1 MITEYLPYAAC
12 LCGGAIFGFLACAV
26 LTAGKVADATGTGVF
41 KEVDGE
47 MLPVSVEEMWE
58 VAQFHQD
65 SHSRCADALAAK
77 NARIQTLTDIARSQ
91 QSIKSGRIIDVL
103 EG

>member
-12 LCGGAIFGFLACAV
+12 LCGGAIFGFLTCAV
-26 LTAGKVADATGTGVF
+26 LTWGKVGDAQYEAD
-41 KEVDGE
+41 E
-47 MLPVSVEEMWE
+47 L
-58 VAQFHQD
+58 H
-65 SHSRCADALAAK
+65 
-77 NARIQTLTDIARSQ
+77 ARIQTLTDIARSQ

>member
-12 LCGGAIFGFLACAV
+12 LCGGVLAGAGFISWGAASS
-26 LTAGKVADATGTGVF
+26 VADAQ
-41 KEVDGE
+41 GE
-47 MLPVSVEEMWE
+47 
-58 VAQFHQD
+58 
-65 SHSRCADALAAK
+65 ADELR
-77 NARIQTLTDIARSQ
+77 ARIQTLTDIARSQ